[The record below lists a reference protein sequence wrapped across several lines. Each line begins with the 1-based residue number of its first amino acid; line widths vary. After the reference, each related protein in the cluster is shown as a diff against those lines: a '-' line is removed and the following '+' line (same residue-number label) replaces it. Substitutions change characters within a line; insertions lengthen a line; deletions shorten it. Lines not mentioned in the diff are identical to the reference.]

1 MEIYKVTNK
10 VNGKCYIGKTIY
22 NLEYRKKGHLKVK
35 NIRNYPFYNALN
47 KYGLG
52 SFTWET
58 IYVCNNE
65 EELNKMEMYF
75 IKELNTLHPNGYNLS
90 LGGDGQSGFK
100 HSEES
105 KRKISENNWLR
116 GLPKEQHPMYGKQ
129 HSDKTK
135 EKMSKSRIGVSRGP
149 HSKET
154 KSKLSKSKLGELN
167 PMYGKIPGNA
177 RKIKCI
183 ETGVTYDT
191 IKIAQ
196 DLTGICKANIS
207 SVCRGVRKKAG
218 GYTWEFVD

>member
-10 VNGKCYIGKTIY
+10 VNGKCYIGKTVY
-22 NLEYRKKGHLKVK
+22 NLEHRKKGHLKVK

-105 KRKISENNWLR
+105 KRKISENNWMR
-116 GLPKEQHPMYGKQ
+116 GLPKERHPMYGKHHTSESKSKMSNKLSKPIICVTTGEIFSSSKEASIKTKITCSNINDCCRNKRQ
-129 HSDKTK
+129 SAGKHPITK
-135 EKMSKSRIGVSRGP
+135 EKLKW
-149 HSKET
+149 E
-154 KSKLSKSKLGELN
+154 
-167 PMYGKIPGNA
+167 Y
-177 RKIKCI
+177 
-183 ETGVTYDT
+183 Y
-191 IKIAQ
+191 
-196 DLTGICKANIS
+196 
-207 SVCRGVRKKAG
+207 KK
-218 GYTWEFVD
+218 